1 MILPYA
7 AIVLLAFATVYAG
20 IVSFRKP
27 EAAATSWIF
36 PTATSR
42 PARIIF
48 GAFSLALLIA
58 LTLWF
63 GLSAHHSSLRSSRFL
78 IPGGYTGWIRVE
90 FEVQGA
96 PPLPMEAGGYILR
109 VPDSGALQTSSA
121 EQYGW
126 AKDRYYYYS
135 AEGMYPIP
143 NSGGDSLIWGRIN
156 GEAAG
161 VAGRQKYEEFFVG
174 TAQQFKNQ
182 AKGKN

>member
-7 AIVLLAFATVYAG
+7 AIILLAFATVYAG

-27 EAAATSWIF
+27 EAAATVWIF
-36 PTATSR
+36 PTATNR
-42 PARIIF
+42 PARIIL

-58 LTLWF
+58 L
-63 GLSAHHSSLRSSRFL
+63 GLVAHHSSRRSSQFL
-78 IPGGYTGWIRVE
+78 IPEGYTGWVRVE
-90 FEVQGA
+90 FQVQGA
-96 PPLPMEAGGYILR
+96 PPLPMEAGGYILK
-109 VPDSGALQTSSA
+109 VPDSGVLRTSSP

-135 AEGMYPIP
+135 AEGMRLIP
-143 NSGGDSLIWGRIN
+143 NSGGGSLIWGQIN

-182 AKGKN
+182 TKGKN

>member
-27 EAAATSWIF
+27 EAAPASWIF

-42 PARIIF
+42 SARIIL

-58 LTLWF
+58 LMWF
-63 GLSAHHSSLRSSRFL
+63 GLSAHPSSLRSSEFL
-78 IPGGYTGWIRVE
+78 IPEGYTCWVRVE
-90 FEVQGA
+90 FETQGA
-96 PPLPMEAGGYILR
+96 PPLPMEAGGYILKI
-109 VPDSGALQTSSA
+109 PDSGALQTSSA

-135 AEGMYPIP
+135 AEGMHPIP
-143 NSGGDSLIWGRIN
+143 NSGGGSLIWGHIN

-161 VAGRQKYEEFFVG
+161 VAGRRKYEEFFVG

-182 AKGKN
+182 AKAKN